1 MRKYI
6 FAVLAFSLALA
17 LNADVIQ
24 GLRTVNKI
32 MQQVVPPEEQAAAQ
46 ETQAQGKKPKYIF
59 YFIGDGMGINQVQMG
74 IDYKAQTTGG
84 KEELNMQKFP
94 IMGANR
100 TYCLNSFVTDSSA
113 SGTALAT
120 GHKTNYGVAG
130 IDANGD
136 AIDSVAVY
144 CHNRG
149 MKVGIVA
156 TVTLMEATPGAFF
169 MHQGYRG
176 RYYPGTFDL
185 VDSGFEYFA
194 GGDLW
199 DKDGIDFNEAVTNKL
214 PEKTWQ
220 EATNVLSRGVVS
232 CLLDKDGKPVIKWKN
247 SEEIIKENGYKY
259 VDTEAEFNAL
269 QPGCGKVYISH
280 PCKAWGIPYRVGYK
294 ESPFLKDFVKK
305 GIELLD
311 NENGFFMMCEGSFI
325 DHGGHSNDAPK
336 TLYELLDFD
345 DAIGVA
351 LEFYNQHPDET
362 LIVVTADHETG
373 ALSYGYV
380 GDRIQDMKGAKC
392 EFGEFKNKFKEYRDK
407 VRECKENHSA
417 QLKGDF
423 SEAYALIKKW
433 YGDIH
438 LSQGKKDR
446 LKKAFEASMDPNYN
460 KDDPLNQALYE
471 GHDPFCFV
479 VQRELNAHFG
489 AKYNTGGHSAAPT
502 PVFAIGVGAEMFGG
516 FKENTNNAISME
528 KLVDPN
534 GEIPSKPYKKPY
546 VHY

>member
-32 MQQVVPPEEQAAAQ
+32 MQQVVPPEEQASAAKEEPQ
-46 ETQAQGKKPKYIF
+46 VKKPKYIF

-74 IDYKAQTTGG
+74 IDYKAQVSGG
-84 KEELNMQKFP
+84 KEELNLQKFP

-100 TYCLNSFVTDSSA
+100 TYCANAFVTDSSA

-130 IDANGD
+130 IDVNGD

-280 PCKAWGIPYRVGYK
+280 PCKGWGIPYRVGYK
-294 ESPFLKDFVKK
+294 ESPFLKDFVRK

-373 ALSYGYV
+373 AMSYGYV

-407 VRECKENHSA
+407 VRDCQENHSA
-417 QLKGDF
+417 QLKGNF
-423 SEAYALIKKW
+423 SEAYALIKEW

>member
-1 MRKYI
+1 MRKYLLV
-6 FAVLAFSLALA
+6 ALVFSLALA
-17 LNADVIQ
+17 VHADFVQ
-24 GLRTVNKI
+24 GLRQVNNVL
-32 MQQVVPPEEQAAAQ
+32 MQVVPPEEQAKTQQEQQPAA
-46 ETQAQGKKPKYIF
+46 ETVKKPKYIF

-74 IDYKAQTTGG
+74 VDYMSQTTDG
-84 KEELNMQKFP
+84 KEELNLQKFP

-100 TYCLNSFVTDSSA
+100 TYCSNAFVTDSSA

-120 GHKTNYGVAG
+120 GYKTNYGVAG
-130 IDANGD
+130 IDVNGD
-136 AIDSVAVY
+136 AVDSIAVF
-144 CHNRG
+144 CHDHG

-176 RYYPGTFDL
+176 RYYPGAYDL

-194 GGDLW
+194 GGDVW
-199 DKDGIDFNEAVTNKL
+199 DNDASDFNSNIT
-214 PEKTWQ
+214 PENYQ
-220 EATNVLSRGVVS
+220 AATNIFASGVKS
-232 CLLDKDGKPVIKWKN
+232 CLLDKDGKPVIEWKKALDV
-247 SEEIIKENGYKY
+247 IKDGGYKY
-259 VDTEAEFNAL
+259 VDTEEGFNAL
-269 QPGCGKVYISH
+269 QPGCGKVYVSH
-280 PCKAWGIPYRVGYK
+280 PCKGWGIPYRVGYK
-294 ESPFLKDFVKK
+294 EGPFLKDFVKK

-351 LEFYNQHPDET
+351 LEFYKQHPDET

-373 ALSYGYV
+373 AMSYGYV
-380 GDRIQDMKGAKC
+380 GDRVQDMKYAKC
-392 EFGEFKNKFKEYRDK
+392 EFSEFKNKFKQYRDK
-407 VRECKENHSA
+407 VRECQENHSA

-423 SEAYALIKKW
+423 SEVKALIKEW

-446 LKKAFEASMDPNYN
+446 LKKAFKLSMDPNY
-460 KDDPLNQALYE
+460 DPKGENADPEYE
-471 GHDPFCFV
+471 GHDPFCFA

-502 PVFAIGVGAEMFGG
+502 PVFSIGVGAVEFGG
-516 FKENTNNAISME
+516 FKENTNNAISMA
-528 KLVDPN
+528 KLVDP
-534 GEIPSKPYKKPY
+534 EAEFPRKPYKKAILQY
-546 VHY
+546 